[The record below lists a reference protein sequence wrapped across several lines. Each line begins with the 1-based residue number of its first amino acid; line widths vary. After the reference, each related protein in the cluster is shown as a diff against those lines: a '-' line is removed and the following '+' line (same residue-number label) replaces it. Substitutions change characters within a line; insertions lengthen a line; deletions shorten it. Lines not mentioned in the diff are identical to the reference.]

1 MTESITTPSRSGLTE
16 TNVLTGTLR
25 MDSPRYRPIKQHL
38 YSDLKGEAVI
48 LNMENGKYY
57 GLNGVG
63 VSIWK
68 ALGNAASRGEIESAI
83 LAEYEVDAETCRA
96 EIEAFLSR
104 MLNESLIEE
113 IDD

>member
-1 MTESITTPSRSGLTE
+1 MTESNTAPTHEPGKDLAANGNAAGKNE
-16 TNVLTGTLR
+16 
-25 MDSPRYRPIKQHL
+25 RYQPVKQHL

-68 ALGNAASRGEIESAI
+68 ALSDAASVTEIESAI

-96 EIEAFLSR
+96 EVQAFVSQ
-104 MLNESLIEE
+104 MLDEKLIEK
-113 IDD
+113 IDA